1 MNVAAPATVRATG
14 HPLARLTAV
23 EVEANRGIL
32 ARSGYVTDSTRFTL
46 VALVEPSKQLVL
58 SDAPDIDRRVRSLLL
73 ERGTGEVTELVASL
87 TSDSVVSARTVDVTG
102 EGQPPI
108 IAEEFEL
115 AEEMIRQDAGW
126 RAAME
131 SRGISDMSLVRIC
144 ALSAG
149 CFDIPGEEGR
159 RLIRGTS
166 FLQMDE
172 NDNAWAHPIEG
183 VVAYLDLNS
192 GKVVQLVETDAAP
205 IPQQSFNFHLDE
217 GLPAPRTTQK
227 PIEITQPEGASFQL
241 DGDVLTW
248 EKWQVRLGFDPVEG
262 LVLHQLGFSD
272 GGRVRPII
280 YRASIAEMVVPY
292 GDPSPVRFWQ
302 NYFDAGEYSLGKSA
316 NSLELGCDCLGEIHY
331 ADAVL
336 SDDDGHARTVTNAIC
351 MHEEDAGILWKHT
364 DDYTGSV
371 DVRRQ
376 RRMVISFF
384 VTVGNYDYGFYWY
397 LYLDGTIE
405 LECKATGVVYT
416 AAYGNAGQH
425 NPWATMLG
433 DEGLGAPY
441 HQHLFS
447 ARLDMN
453 VDGTSNA
460 VDEVNVRRVPAG
472 PDNPYGNAFTKS
484 VTRLNRE
491 SDGVRLADNTQG
503 RVWQIVNPQKLN
515 AHHKP
520 VAYVLRP
527 EGQPTLMADDGSSI
541 AKRAEFATKHLWITQ
556 YDEAERFPSGTFVN
570 QNPGNGTIANWV
582 RADRDIDDEDIVVW
596 HSFGMTHFPRPE
608 DWPIM
613 PVDTCGF
620 KLTPS
625 GFFDQNPTLDVPR
638 PVSAHCCATDS
649 ARDETGI
656 PAADEK
662 GCEC

>member
-1 MNVAAPATVRATG
+1 MNTAPVTSTTIR
-14 HPLARLTAV
+14 HPLARLTSA
-23 EVEANRGIL
+23 EIEANREIL
-32 ARSGYVTDSTRFTL
+32 TRSGYVTDHTRFTL
-46 VALVEPSKQLVL
+46 VSLVEPAKHLIL
-58 SDAPDIDRRVRSLLL
+58 AHAANIDRQVKTLLL
-73 ERGTGEVTELVASL
+73 ERGTGQVTELVVSL
-87 TSDSVVSARTVDVTG
+87 TGEAVVSARTVDVVG

-126 RAAME
+126 RAAIE
-131 SRGISDMSLVRIC
+131 RRGITDFSLVRIC

-149 CFDIPGEEGR
+149 CFDIPGESGR
-159 RLIRGTS
+159 RLIRGSS
-166 FLQMDE
+166 FLQLDE

-183 VVAYLDLNS
+183 LVAYLDLNT
-192 GKVVQLVETDAAP
+192 GKVVHLVETDAAP
-205 IPQQSFNFHLDE
+205 IPGQTFNFHLDE

-227 PIEITQPEGASFQL
+227 PIEITQPDGASFTL

-262 LVLHQLGFSD
+262 LVLHQLGFDD
-272 GGRVRPII
+272 GGRLRPII

-336 SDDDGHARTVTNAIC
+336 SDDDGHARTITNAIC

-364 DDYTGSV
+364 DDYTRSV

-416 AAYGNAGQH
+416 AAYGDAGTD

-453 VDGTSNA
+453 VDGPTNA
-460 VDEVNVRRVPAG
+460 VDEVNVERVSTG
-472 PDNPYGNAFTKS
+472 PGNPYGNAFTKS
-484 VTRLNRE
+484 VTRLARE
-491 SDGVRLADNTQG
+491 SDGVRLADNAHG
-503 RVWQIVNPQKLN
+503 RVWQIVNPGKLN

-520 VAYVLRP
+520 VAYELRP
-527 EGQPTLMADDGSSI
+527 EGKPTLMADQGSSI
-541 AKRAEFATKHLWITQ
+541 SKRAAFATKHLWVTQ
-556 YDEAERFPSGTFVN
+556 CDETERFPSGTYVN
-570 QNPGNGTIANWV
+570 QNPGNGTIVDWV
-582 RADRDIDDEDIVVW
+582 GADRDIDNADIVVW

-620 KLTPS
+620 TLTPS

-638 PVSAHCCATDS
+638 PVSAHCCTGDS
-649 ARDETGI
+649 EYQDVKDEQ
-656 PAADEK
+656 PNSK